1 MVNISGGCSCGKV
14 RFSAQADPAFVAV
27 CHCTACQK
35 ASGSAFSVV
44 IALPAPAVTV
54 TGDTTTYNSSGDS
67 GQGRHYR
74 FCPKCG
80 SPVTS
85 SIEIMPDMLM
95 IRSGSLD
102 DPSWVK
108 PSMEIYC
115 DSKQPWVALS
125 GDMKSYP
132 KMPG

>member
-14 RFSAQADPAFVAV
+14 RFSAEADPTFVAV

-54 TGDTTTYNSSGDS
+54 TGDTTIYNSKGDS
-67 GQGRHYR
+67 GQEKQYR
-74 FCPKCG
+74 FCPNCG
-80 SPVTS
+80 SPVSS
-85 SIEIMPDMLM
+85 SIDVIADMLM

-102 DPSWVK
+102 DPSWVN

-115 DSKQPWVALS
+115 DSKQPWVALN
-125 GDMKSYP
+125 GDLKSFP